1 MELFADDSSIFT
13 QVDEIQGTQRKIE
26 RDLGIISAWA
36 HQWKMI
42 FNPGITKQAVEVI
55 FSVRKH
61 KTDHPELTFND
72 VPVAREKSTKHL
84 GVYLDERLSFSKHIR
99 ETLTEAEKGISLLK
113 CISKYVSR
121 KVLDM
126 TYKFYIKIY
135 QNQRADLMHLVEQT
149 QYKAGLVVSG
159 CRQGTSR
166 KNIYKELGWESLTD
180 RWFHRMTL
188 FYKISNWLT
197 PYLADHIPRKKE
209 NSFNLRTKRT
219 IATPPVRTARFS
231 NSFFPYCSNQRHNLD
246 DNIKCLSTLQLFKK
260 HLITYIRP
268 PENSLFEIQDKIGIV
283 NKN

>member
-1 MELFADDSSIFT
+1 MKLFADDSSLFT

-61 KTDHPELTFND
+61 KTDHPEQTFND
-72 VPVAREKSTKHL
+72 VPVTREKSTKHL

-99 ETLTEAEKGISLLK
+99 EALIKAKKGISLLK

-126 TYKFYIKIY
+126 TYKLYIRPHLDYGDVIY
-135 QNQRADLMHLVEQT
+135 HNQRADLMHLVEQT

-159 CRQGTSR
+159 CWQGTSR
-166 KNIYKELGWESLTD
+166 EKLYKELGWESLTD
-180 RWFHRMTL
+180 RRWFHRMTL
-188 FYKISNWLT
+188 FYKISNGLT
-197 PYLADHIPRKKE
+197 PSYLADHIPRKKE

-219 IATPPVRTARFS
+219 IVTPPVRTARLS
-231 NSFFPYCSNQRHNLD
+231 NSFFPLLYQPVA
-246 DNIKCLSTLQLFKK
+246 QL
-260 HLITYIRP
+260 R
-268 PENSLFEIQDKIGIV
+268 
-283 NKN
+283 

>member
-1 MELFADDSSIFT
+1 MLNGTESNWVKLTAGVPQCSVLGPLLFLVYINDLTDNISCNMKLFADDSSLFT

-36 HQWKMI
+36 NQWKMI

-61 KTDHPELTFND
+61 KTDHPELTFNA

-99 ETLTEAEKGISLLK
+99 EALIKAKKGISLLK

-126 TYKFYIKIY
+126 TYKLYIRPHLDYGDVIY
-135 QNQRADLMHLVEQT
+135 HNQRADLLHLVEQT

-159 CRQGTSR
+159 CWQGTSE
-166 KNIYKELGWESLTD
+166 KNYIKSLD
-180 RWFHRMTL
+180 G
-188 FYKISNWLT
+188 
-197 PYLADHIPRKKE
+197 
-209 NSFNLRTKRT
+209 NL
-219 IATPPVRTARFS
+219 
-231 NSFFPYCSNQRHNLD
+231 
-246 DNIKCLSTLQLFKK
+246 
-260 HLITYIRP
+260 
-268 PENSLFEIQDKIGIV
+268 
-283 NKN
+283 